1 MIRERIVRLAR
12 AAAVLPVWAAVRA
25 GRAAWPPPA
34 AGRRPRRRGRAGSSG
49 PKLRRNAG
57 RLPFVE
63 DLVAAWYAMTGSP
76 TPHAPRAVLIAA
88 LAYFV
93 MPVDLVPDF
102 IAGTGFLDDA
112 TVLGFAL
119 SAVQRHILPRH
130 RARARE
136 TLVLEPLIETA
147 P

>member
-12 AAAVLPVWAAVRA
+12 AAAVLPVWAAVR
-25 GRAAWPPPA
+25 GRARGVAATRSWTPA
-34 AGRRPRRRGRAGSSG
+34 EEARARLGFW

-63 DLVAAWYAMTGSP
+63 DLVAAWYAMMDP
-76 TPHAPRAVLIAA
+76 LTPHAPRAVLIAA

-93 MPVDLVPDF
+93 MPMDLIPDF

-136 TLVLEPLIETA
+136 ALVLEPLLEKS
-147 P
+147 